1 MSKISDFEEV
11 AEFHD
16 THTYELELMTRIKI
30 GNVDSLINFYHTV
43 SYVYQVFKVKLLRDD
58 FWDELCEEI
67 LKNWDNASRFH
78 KASVKKIDLETYCC
92 TLNLPE
98 NSTYKPGNTFH
109 PVVASIVEDLN
120 KSLEISGSYLEA

>member
-16 THTYELELMTRIKI
+16 THVYELELMNRIKI

-58 FWDELCEEI
+58 FGMTY
-67 LKNWDNASRFH
+67 
-78 KASVKKIDLETYCC
+78 VKRSLRTGIMPL
-92 TLNLPE
+92 
-98 NSTYKPGNTFH
+98 G
-109 PVVASIVEDLN
+109 SIRHQ
-120 KSLEISGSYLEA
+120 